1 MGYVDRVECVGYNSD
16 TILVSLSLRRAETN
30 IQRLGPTNLEPSNVR
45 VTMNN
50 IIIWDITHLGNK
62 CTFVSCLVNVYVT

>member
-30 IQRLGPTNLEPSNVR
+30 IQRLDPTNLEPSNVR
-45 VTMNN
+45 VE
-50 IIIWDITHLGNK
+50 
-62 CTFVSCLVNVYVT
+62 